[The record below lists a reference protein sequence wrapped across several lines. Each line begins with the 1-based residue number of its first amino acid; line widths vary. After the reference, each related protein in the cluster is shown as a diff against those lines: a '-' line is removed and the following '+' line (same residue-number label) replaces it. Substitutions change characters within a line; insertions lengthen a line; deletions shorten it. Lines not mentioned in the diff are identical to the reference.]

1 MIMETDRRLALQA
14 YEQILNLIVEGH
26 AEPGGII
33 SERRLIET
41 LNMSRTPVRDALLML
56 EGEGLLIRQG
66 SRGLQVKQM
75 KLDDYMDALQIR
87 KMIEPEAARLAAGR
101 MPADILNDLI
111 ATLETLL
118 LDAGKGQ
125 EKPDRSI
132 VRDVDDGIHGGIAD
146 AAGNPQLAQIIRTLR
161 RQTQIFDLRSVPER
175 LDSTCQEHIAILTAV
190 RDNRPDDAAKAM
202 RDHLDGVR
210 DSIIRRLTRL

>member
-1 MIMETDRRLALQA
+1 
-14 YEQILNLIVEGH
+14 
-26 AEPGGII
+26 
-33 SERRLIET
+33 
-41 LNMSRTPVRDALLML
+41 
-56 EGEGLLIRQG
+56 
-66 SRGLQVKQM
+66 
-75 KLDDYMDALQIR
+75 
-87 KMIEPEAARLAAGR
+87 
-101 MPADILNDLI
+101 
-111 ATLETLL
+111 LL

>member
-14 YEQILNLIVEGH
+14 YEQILNLIVEGQ
-26 AEPGGII
+26 AEPGGMI
-33 SERRLIET
+33 SERRLVET

-56 EGEGLLIRQG
+56 EGEGLLIRLG

-75 KLDDYMDALQIR
+75 KLEDYMEALQIR
-87 KMIEPEAARLAAGR
+87 KMLEPEAARLAAGR
-101 MPADILNDLI
+101 MPERVLNELI
-111 ATLETLL
+111 ATLEALMQ
-118 LDAGKGQ
+118 DAGKSQ

-175 LDSTCQEHIAILTAV
+175 LDSTCREHIAILTAL

-202 RDHLDGVR
+202 RDHLDGVK